1 MANALNHLFYG
12 FIVWIIFFNFK
23 DFFFLR
29 AFFFFF
35 NLILDLNVS
44 TDLFYIIFG

>member
-1 MANALNHLFYG
+1 MRLTTCFMVLLFEL
-12 FIVWIIFFNFK
+12 FFLISKIFFSSEP
-23 DFFFLR
+23 
-29 AFFFFF
+29 FFFFF